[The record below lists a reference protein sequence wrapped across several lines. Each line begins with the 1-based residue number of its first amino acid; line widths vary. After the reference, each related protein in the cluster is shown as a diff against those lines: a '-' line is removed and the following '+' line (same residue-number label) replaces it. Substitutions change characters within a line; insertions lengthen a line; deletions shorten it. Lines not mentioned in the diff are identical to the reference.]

1 MPGTVILSLLALR
14 TTIVAIRQYIDNLYA
29 EAESG

>member
-1 MPGTVILSLLALR
+1 MPRTVILSLSALR
-14 TTIVAIRQYIDNLYA
+14 MAIVAMRQYIDNLYA